1 MSAKRDMIST
11 VSGHY
16 HTDFYINWYFGKTRA
31 IFGMAVGCGIDSK
44 SYAMA
49 YMAGGRKEAIGCG
62 VVLKGD
68 TPITIKMKL

>member
-1 MSAKRDMIST
+1 
-11 VSGHY
+11 
-16 HTDFYINWYFGKTRA
+16 
-31 IFGMAVGCGIDSK
+31 
-44 SYAMA
+44 MA